1 MVRKIIFDMDGTI
14 ADLYGVADW
23 LPKLRAEDESPYLNA
38 EPMVNMGALVN
49 ILQELRDLGW
59 LIVVTSWLAMN
70 SSKEYKDK
78 VRQAKREWILKYDL
92 PIDEIH
98 LVQYGTPKQKCT
110 KGDVQILIDDSAD
123 VRKSFEK
130 QDAGRFVVNP
140 QTTDIL
146 QFLESLI

>member
-1 MVRKIIFDMDGTI
+1 MVKKIIFDMDGTI

-23 LPKLRAEDESPYLNA
+23 LSKLRAEDESPYLNA
-38 EPMVNMGALVN
+38 EPMVDMVALVN

-110 KGDVQILIDDSAD
+110 NGDVQILIDDSAD

-130 QDAGRFVVNP
+130 QGAGRYVVNP